1 MTGDLPTR
9 IDRATF
15 ERVLKRASEL
25 QAQRQDVGETL
36 SEAEIIALGREVGI
50 SEGNIKQALVESRT
64 HQEIAEPTGVL
75 DRAVAPADVVVER
88 VVQGSQESIATAL
101 SLWFDKEELL
111 VVQRATPGR
120 VVWERLDSLAGAMRK
135 MRAAFDPKRGPSYL
149 DRAHLVTAVITPL
162 ETGYCHVTLIASLG
176 KTRTGYLI
184 GGTALGVG
192 GMTAAAV
199 ATLLGAP
206 ELILAAAALPSAG
219 FGWLVARAYRPVV
232 DRARVGLLRALD
244 QLERQPALPPGDPP
258 PRGRSA
264 LTDIGEVVRDI
275 TREVRRAIDEGKR

>member
-135 MRAAFDPKRGPSYL
+135 VRAAFDPKRGPSYL

-162 ETGYCHVTLIASLG
+162 EAGYCHVTLIASLG

-184 GGTALGVG
+184 GGAALGVG

-244 QLERQPALPPGDPP
+244 QLERQPALPPGDSP
-258 PRGRSA
+258 PRGRGA
-264 LTDIGEVVRDI
+264 LTDIGAVVRDI